1 MHIVPGPL
9 TPGLPSDRMGKRNKK
24 HRFCI
29 TCSSSILIDWENSD
43 VVGQRPFLAMNAR
56 LFEGVDLAKAKFD
69 FYNGWED
76 IEPAYGRDVAR
87 RAGKGDEGVKGEL

>member
-1 MHIVPGPL
+1 ML
-9 TPGLPSDRMGKRNKK
+9 DRMGKRQKA
-24 HRFCI
+24 HRFCPA
-29 TCSSSILIDWENSD
+29 CSSSILIDFASSE
-43 VVGQRPFLAMNAR
+43 VVKHRPFLAMNAR
-56 LFEGVDLAKAKFD
+56 LFDRLDLAKAKFD